1 MALLT
6 QTTYGSGIDH
16 SGVLDALIAKESA
29 KLERF
34 FERIISCR
42 VLIDKPHRHQSNGAP
57 FRVRLDL
64 GVPGDELVITH
75 PPELR
80 HAAGSEDD
88 DRIEKTPTDAL
99 HEDAQ
104 GAIRDAFRKARRR
117 LRDYAQRK
125 RGR

>member
-1 MALLT
+1 MAVQT

-16 SGVLDALIAKESA
+16 SGGLDDLIAKESA

-34 FERIISCR
+34 FERIVSCR

-64 GVPGDELVITH
+64 SVPGEELVITH

-80 HAAGSEDD
+80 HAADDEESE
-88 DRIEKTPTDAL
+88 RIEKTPSDAL

-104 GAIRDAFRKARRR
+104 RAIRDAFRKARRR
-117 LRDYAQRK
+117 LRDYVQRK